1 MNRTSNLRIGGHILA
16 DQLRIHGVDMAFGV
30 PGESYLALLDGL
42 YDIPELR
49 YVICRQ
55 EGGAAIM
62 AEAYGKLTGKP
73 GVCMVTRGP
82 GATNASPGLHI
93 GFQDS
98 TPMVLLIGQVGR
110 GMSER
115 EAFQEIDY
123 RRMFGQMAKWV
134 GQIEQA
140 DRIPEMVSH
149 AFHLATSGRPGP
161 VVLALPED
169 MLREPSPA
177 ADAGPAQRVQAHPG
191 PAQMARL
198 RELLAEAKRPL
209 VLLGGGGWS
218 DQAVADI
225 RAFVEAFEL
234 PAAVAFR
241 CQDRIDNR
249 HPNYAGNVG
258 IGIDPRLTRRV
269 QEADLLLVVGA
280 RLGEMTT
287 GGYGLIDIPR
297 PRQTLV
303 HVHSGAEELGRVYQ
317 AELPIN
323 AGMAEFA
330 AAAKALD
337 PVDAGAWSGSAAEAH
352 QHYLD
357 YIQPGPIPG
366 ELQMGAVM
374 DHLNAALPPETIVT
388 NGAGNYSAWPNRF
401 YQYRSYPSQLAPTS
415 GSMGYGVPA
424 AIAAKLVHPERP
436 VVAFA
441 GDGCFLMH
449 GQELATAVS
458 LQLNI
463 VVLVVNNGMYGT
475 IRMHQERDY
484 PGRVMGTGLVN
495 PDFAALARAYGAE
508 GETVTRT
515 AEFAPA
521 FERALETK
529 GPSLLDLRI
538 DPEAI
543 TPTTTISKLREAAAK
558 T

>member
-16 DQLRIHGVDMAFGV
+16 DQLKIHGVDMAFGV

-42 YDIPELR
+42 YDMPELR

-110 GMSER
+110 AMTER

-169 MLREPSPA
+169 MLRDPSPA
-177 ADAGPAQRVQAHPG
+177 ADVAPAQRVQSHPG
-191 PAQMARL
+191 PQQMAAL
-198 RELLAEAKRPL
+198 RELLAGAKRPL
-209 VLLGGGGWS
+209 VMLGGGGWS
-218 DQAVADI
+218 AQAVADTQ
-225 RAFVEAFEL
+225 AFVEANEL

-241 CQDRIDNR
+241 CQDRIDND
-249 HPNYAGNVG
+249 HPNYAGHVG
-258 IGIDPRLTRRV
+258 IGIDPRLNARV
-269 QEADLLLVVGA
+269 READLLLVMGA

-287 GGYGLIDIPR
+287 GGYDLIDIPT

-303 HVHSGAEELGRVYQ
+303 HVHPGAEELGRVYQ
-317 AELPIN
+317 AEMLIN

-330 AAAKALD
+330 AAAKAMD
-337 PVDAGAWSGSAAEAH
+337 PVDASAWSGSAAEAH
-352 QHYLD
+352 GHYLD
-357 YIQPGPIPG
+357 FLQAKPIPG
-366 ELQMGAVM
+366 EVQMGEVM
-374 DHLNAALPPETIVT
+374 AELNATLPPETIVT
-388 NGAGNYSAWPNRF
+388 NGAGNYSVWPNRF
-401 YQYRSYPSQLAPTS
+401 YRYRSFPSQLAPTS

-424 AIAAKLVHPERP
+424 AVAAKLVYPERP

-441 GDGCFLMH
+441 GDGCFMMH

-458 LQLNI
+458 LRLNI
-463 VVLVVNNGMYGT
+463 VILLINNGMYGT

-484 PGRVMGTGLVN
+484 PGRVLGTDLAN
-495 PDFAALARAYGAE
+495 PDFAALARAYGAT

-515 AEFAPA
+515 ADFAPA
-521 FERALETK
+521 FERALASE
-529 GPSLLDLRI
+529 GPSLIELQI

-543 TPTTTISKLREAAAK
+543 TPTTTLSKIREAAAK
-558 T
+558 S